1 MNLKRAYEQD
11 FNHWIEQHIAL
22 LREGKLNEIDVEH
35 LLEELEDMGKSNQNE
50 LESRFRV
57 LLAHLLKWQ
66 FQYQQLQEQWK
77 TFTGGSWRGSI
88 REQRKGITKKLKQNP
103 SLKRYLAAAVKEAYP
118 DAIDIASDE
127 TGLPPATFPHECP
140 YTLEQLLNDN
150 FFPEE

>member
-11 FNHWIEQHIAL
+11 FNYWIEQHIAL

-103 SLKRYLAAAVKEAYP
+103 SLKRHLAAAVKEAYP

-127 TGLPPATFPHECP
+127 TGLPTATFPHECP